1 MDKHKVWKK
10 ESLIEDLKNGGI
22 PESCLLHLK
31 VSMKAIGKVEGGAQT
46 LLDAL
51 LDVVGTEGTLVIDSF
66 ISSYPLPLNEEDA
79 KKISTE
85 SSSSYAGAM
94 ANVMIKH
101 PLSVRSKHPI
111 QKFTAIGKLA
121 HELMDSHLP
130 ESGGYDVLDRMAQM
144 GALNLS
150 IGRNT
155 VGVGTTHVAI
165 EKSGLTK
172 KESLRGVN
180 YLTSKGE
187 TELFQVNWSGGC
199 GRGFPKFIP
208 LYEQAKVLKW
218 IKIGN
223 ADAALTDMAGTL
235 AVEIKKLKEDPAF
248 FFCDDPT
255 CKDCQLNWSHST
267 GNYWKVKF
275 HSLIKVI
282 GENIFRRR

>member
-1 MDKHKVWKK
+1 MGKEKVWTK
-10 ESLIEDLKNGGI
+10 EDLIRDLKEGGV
-22 PESCLLHLK
+22 PAGSLLHLK
-31 VSMKAIGKVEGGAQT
+31 VSMKAIGKIEGGAQT

-51 LDVVGTEGTLVIDSF
+51 LKVVGAEGTLVIDSF

-85 SSSSYAGAM
+85 DSPSYAGAL
-94 ANVMIKH
+94 ANVMIQH
-101 PLSVRSKHPI
+101 PKAVRSKHPI

-121 HELMDSHLP
+121 HELMDNHLP
-130 ESGGYDVLDRMAQM
+130 QSGGYEVLDRMAQM

-150 IGRNT
+150 VGRNT

-165 EKSGLTK
+165 EKCGFSK

-180 YLTSKGE
+180 YLTSDGKI
-187 TELFQVNWSGGC
+187 ELFQVNWSGGC

-208 LYEQAKVLKW
+208 LYEEAGFLKR
-218 IKIGN
+218 IKLGS
-223 ADAALTDMAGTL
+223 ADAVLTDMAGTL
-235 AVEIKKLKEDPAF
+235 AVEIQQLKQDPTF

-255 CKDCQLNWSHST
+255 CKDCRLNWSHST

-275 HSLIKVI
+275 HSMMKLVGEKVSKK
-282 GENIFRRR
+282 